1 MIYPM
6 VNKQFAI
13 APFLLD
19 LPIKDSDFQQ
29 LRKRLPEG
37 VFYP

>member
-13 APFLLD
+13 ENAPFLVD
-19 LPIKDSDFQQ
+19 LPIKDNDFQ
-29 LRKRLPEG
+29 
-37 VFYP
+37 